1 MSPDVVMTLYVC
13 GVMVYWFVF
22 TSSIV
27 KWAWVISCLS
37 LREPLQIIVSTFIL
51 MVIGVI
57 GVPLLVLYLL
67 TA

>member
-1 MSPDVVMTLYVC
+1 MNPDVVMALYVC
-13 GVMVYWFVF
+13 GVLVYWFVF
-22 TSSIV
+22 GTSII
-27 KWAWVISCLS
+27 KWAWVISCLN

-57 GVPLLVLYLL
+57 GVPLLALYLL